1 MARRLVAAERR
12 RVVTMRNLFLAG
24 ALILSACAT
33 PGGIMRPRE
42 YDNDALGGFAWCR
55 SFGCSNLMT
64 NARLT
69 PAEWA
74 EIGGFFQ
81 GTRDAADE
89 RARVARA
96 VSRFEQIAGA
106 HTGTAADVGGTGL
119 SPFAP
124 VGQLD
129 CYAEAANTTTTLQ
142 MMIKSGYL
150 KFHTQGD
157 VTIRGFGFHGAMS
170 IHATAT
176 LRENANGHLWVV
188 DTWYY
193 DNGGPTF
200 VVDRET
206 WLGGWSPEGGTHF

>member
-1 MARRLVAAERR
+1 MARRLVAEGI
-12 RVVTMRNLFLAG
+12 VTMRAHWLA
-24 ALILSACAT
+24 AMLLLTACAT
-33 PGGIMRPRE
+33 PGGILRPRE
-42 YDNDALGGFAWCR
+42 YNNDPVAGFAWCR
-55 SFGCSNLMT
+55 SFGCSNLQT
-64 NARLT
+64 NAMVT

-74 EIGGFFQ
+74 EIGAFFN
-81 GTRDAADE
+81 GTKDAADE
-89 RARVARA
+89 RDRIAKA

-106 HTGTAADVGGTGL
+106 HTGTSVDVGGTGL

-129 CYAEAANTTTTLQ
+129 CYAEAANTTTTLE
-142 MMIKSGYL
+142 MMLKSGFI
-150 KFHTQGD
+150 KFHTLSD
-157 VTIRGFGFHGAMS
+157 VTVRGFGFHGAQS

-176 LRENANGHLWVV
+176 IRENADGHLWVV

-200 VVDRET
+200 VVDRDQ